1 MDALLTL
8 YKMFIKPLF
17 KYAEIMYNKPNNE
30 LLKKIKKF
38 NKKHILPLQKQLK
51 KHIKKKFIKNLG

>member
-1 MDALLTL
+1 
-8 YKMFIKPLF
+8 MFIKPLF

-38 NKKHILPLQKQLK
+38 NIKHILPLQKQLK